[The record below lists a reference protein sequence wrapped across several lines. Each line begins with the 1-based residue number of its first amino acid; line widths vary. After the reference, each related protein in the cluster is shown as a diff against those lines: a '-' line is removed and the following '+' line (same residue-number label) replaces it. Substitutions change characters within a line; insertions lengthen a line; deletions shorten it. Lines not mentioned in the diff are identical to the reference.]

1 MADRTFAKF
10 TFFKLDPAWQRRD
23 PQARAED
30 KHQFLSAC
38 EDFAQ
43 DRSLRAYST
52 LGTRGDTDLL
62 LLAQT
67 QQNLRLW
74 GVVGMPGPEEARQQ
88 AARAL
93 DLFTRAYGAK
103 VAP

>member
-1 MADRTFAKF
+1 MDAGD
-10 TFFKLDPAWQRRD
+10 
-23 PQARAED
+23 
-30 KHQFLSAC
+30 
-38 EDFAQ
+38 
-43 DRSLRAYST
+43 LRA
-52 LGTRGDTDLL
+52 DDPVQAAMHLL

-74 GVVGMPGPEEARQQ
+74 GVVGMPGPEEARRQ

-93 DLFTRAYGAK
+93 DLFTRAYGAE